1 MSSSSAY
8 AIKCKSSV
16 DHNVRGPGW
25 WSWRLVEG
33 RKCWFKKVG
42 SMPPKS
48 TLSWKSEYVDPEV
61 TSSRRQEI
69 KHIPTPIESKD
80 QPLLDER
87 HRSEIK
93 IATAPTSPPPE
104 PVIEPPSAEMLK
116 TLQERAA
123 ERLKALQERAE
134 PKPVRTVLANPYELR
149 KPDMPPDIEP
159 LVPPDIVPLPGPRP
173 PKFVPLAWFPLLLA
187 GMMLGNAAAPRW
199 RDPKSLSGGSRE
211 GVPPR
216 GSGQRSD
223 HGAPRSPSS
232 NLPGPRPPACAV

>member
-1 MSSSSAY
+1 MKSTIIVISLLLMSSSSAY

-16 DHNVRGPGW
+16 DHNDRGPGW

-48 TLSWKSEYVDPEV
+48 TLSWKGEYVDPEV

-187 GMMLGNAAAPRW
+187 GMMLGNAAARRRQPDHCRNHSA
-199 RDPKSLSGGSRE
+199 RAGGKISA
-211 GVPPR
+211 
-216 GSGQRSD
+216 SI
-223 HGAPRSPSS
+223 
-232 NLPGPRPPACAV
+232 